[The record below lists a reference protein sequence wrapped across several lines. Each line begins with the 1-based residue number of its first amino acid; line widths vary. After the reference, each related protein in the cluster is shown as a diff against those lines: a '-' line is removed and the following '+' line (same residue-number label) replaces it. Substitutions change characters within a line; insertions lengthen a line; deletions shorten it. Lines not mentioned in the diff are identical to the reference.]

1 MGGCL
6 GFLFIIGVIVLAI
19 WAISKSIQEA
29 EADRKAEE
37 AEIARQHSE
46 RARDAAEQ
54 ADLKRQMLA
63 LNEESL
69 RALESLPLKLESAE
83 RHLDRA
89 ETDFAEEAFAPF
101 WDSIEKAANELAGF
115 DQGVH
120 VVRNSSSTY
129 IDLSKRFRGARP
141 VFAISPA
148 SSPKLKIASA
158 TAQRM
163 SGIVRTAQRNFQ
175 FAMIYEQRKT
185 NQILVSGFKNLAQA
199 LEEMT
204 WRITSS
210 IDDVTASVNRMSST
224 LDKSLQEIHEHTGR
238 IAADTAAHRGE
249 AAARTEREKKALEML
264 DNIQR
269 KRYPSITLGGLK

>member
-1 MGGCL
+1 MTTSLAAFIEQRSEGAHGIVGVFEIRKARHGIHGSCCFCARVLQHAVIIAFHPRTPEPRRPRMGGCL

-120 VVRNSSSTY
+120 VVRNSSST
-129 IDLSKRFRGARP
+129 
-141 VFAISPA
+141 
-148 SSPKLKIASA
+148 
-158 TAQRM
+158 
-163 SGIVRTAQRNFQ
+163 
-175 FAMIYEQRKT
+175 
-185 NQILVSGFKNLAQA
+185 
-199 LEEMT
+199 
-204 WRITSS
+204 
-210 IDDVTASVNRMSST
+210 
-224 LDKSLQEIHEHTGR
+224 
-238 IAADTAAHRGE
+238 
-249 AAARTEREKKALEML
+249 
-264 DNIQR
+264 
-269 KRYPSITLGGLK
+269 